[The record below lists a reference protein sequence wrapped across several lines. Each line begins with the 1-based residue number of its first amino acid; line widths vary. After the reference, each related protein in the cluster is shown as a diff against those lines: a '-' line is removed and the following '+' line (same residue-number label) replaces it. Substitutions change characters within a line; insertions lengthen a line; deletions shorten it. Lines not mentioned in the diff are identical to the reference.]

1 MQMMTMMMMMMMMM
15 MIQVSVLLNH
25 SALKFLIQGYLSSF
39 FFFFIIFA
47 EIHFFSLLLQFQ

>member
-39 FFFFIIFA
+39 FFLIFA

>member
-25 SALKFLIQGYLSSF
+25 SALTFLIQGYLSS

>member
-1 MQMMTMMMMMMMMM
+1 MQMMTMMMMMMMMMM

-39 FFFFIIFA
+39 FFYIIFA